1 VFETEMVW
9 DSASRGVS
17 QLSEEG
23 GGSLPE
29 DVGYFRAL
37 YRAVRVRWLSDL
49 NQGGTEAEVP

>member
-1 VFETEMVW
+1 MVW
-9 DSASRGVS
+9 DSASREVS
-17 QLSEEG
+17 QLSVEG

-37 YRAVRVRWLSDL
+37 YRTVRVRWLSDL